1 MANSEPKGVRV
12 LDEGDLANAAHGAG
26 AAANLASSEEIDA
39 LLDLLDPDGLKD
51 PEPTLAQERD
61 VRFNRSTLQED
72 RVMITQVAA
81 ESKNTVRNTRW
92 GVNGFETWR
101 AAAENQDRKI
111 PSLYQATKAELDYHL
126 PKFINEARRRDGAPY
141 PANTL
146 YQVMCSIQRELRS
159 SRADCALVC
168 FVDFKQPCR
177 DFPRTVAALEAKMK
191 SLTQE
196 GYGDSTRP
204 ADVLTIED
212 ERRLWEKGIFS
223 AESAGSLLHTVFYY
237 VGKLFG
243 LGLHEQ
249 EHLMLSQVMFG
260 CDCRGRF
267 VSLDGGKNK
276 VRQGALE
283 QHSAAF
289 ESVQHYDGTEG
300 VDVHFLHGEQQKTAT
315 VPVLG
320 LVHLVSMYCNHIA
333 QFAAETGDTRFY
345 HRPLVSSGKG
355 LPWFSKLSAGHHA
368 LAKIVPE
375 ITRAGGLH
383 GNFTSDTPKA
393 SCPVHL
399 LAKDPDGQP
408 ITEEAGPQSVN
419 AVHERA
425 AEELM
430 KLDSNTLEPA
440 AKRSMMMITGD
451 NASVPTVMPGKPYF
465 PDIDISSGFPL
476 PMAVSSRT

>member
-212 ERRLWEKGIFS
+212 ERR
-223 AESAGSLLHTVFYY
+223 Y
-237 VGKLFG
+237 
-243 LGLHEQ
+243 
-249 EHLMLSQVMFG
+249 
-260 CDCRGRF
+260 
-267 VSLDGGKNK
+267 
-276 VRQGALE
+276 
-283 QHSAAF
+283 
-289 ESVQHYDGTEG
+289 
-300 VDVHFLHGEQQKTAT
+300 
-315 VPVLG
+315 
-320 LVHLVSMYCNHIA
+320 
-333 QFAAETGDTRFY
+333 
-345 HRPLVSSGKG
+345 
-355 LPWFSKLSAGHHA
+355 
-368 LAKIVPE
+368 
-375 ITRAGGLH
+375 
-383 GNFTSDTPKA
+383 
-393 SCPVHL
+393 
-399 LAKDPDGQP
+399 
-408 ITEEAGPQSVN
+408 
-419 AVHERA
+419 
-425 AEELM
+425 
-430 KLDSNTLEPA
+430 
-440 AKRSMMMITGD
+440 
-451 NASVPTVMPGKPYF
+451 
-465 PDIDISSGFPL
+465 
-476 PMAVSSRT
+476 